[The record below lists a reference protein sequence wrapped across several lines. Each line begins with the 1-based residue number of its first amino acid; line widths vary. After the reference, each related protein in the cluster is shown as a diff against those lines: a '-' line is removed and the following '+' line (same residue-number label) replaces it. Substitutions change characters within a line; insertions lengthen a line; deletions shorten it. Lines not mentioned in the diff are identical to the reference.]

1 MDKLGFIK
9 MLKFCF
15 LNTIKRMK
23 GQGTGWRKF
32 MQSMCLI
39 KKLVSKRYTY
49 LGKQLFFFFLRAKG
63 LNRYFTK
70 YTQISNNITCKDAQ
84 YLQSLG
90 KCRLKTTL
98 ATSKH
103 LLEWL
108 KLKRLII
115 ISVGKDVAKGPET
128 LIPYRWEC
136 KRIQPLCCS

>member
-49 LGKQLFFFFLRAKG
+49 LGKQLFFFFKG
-63 LNRYFTK
+63 KRFE
-70 YTQISNNITCKDAQ
+70 QIFHQIYIDIK
-84 YLQSLG
+84 
-90 KCRLKTTL
+90 
-98 ATSKH
+98 
-103 LLEWL
+103 
-108 KLKRLII
+108 
-115 ISVGKDVAKGPET
+115 
-128 LIPYRWEC
+128 
-136 KRIQPLCCS
+136 